1 MMSWRTQGCLESFWE
16 LRTCCGAA
24 KHDFERHIGWV
35 WLVLLFVKFLLRVN
49 FPSQSA
55 ALFRGFPSAENSS
68 ILLAG
73 QRELYYLSF
82 GTDEV
87 GQLHTLAGAR
97 LLGTWF
103 GRIATQNDSG
113 WVTVDLMFD
122 HDWSMIWIHTDTILE
137 NQNNHQLLKWSTFIR
152 INHQ

>member
-1 MMSWRTQGCLESFWE
+1 M
-16 LRTCCGAA
+16 
-24 KHDFERHIGWV
+24 
-35 WLVLLFVKFLLRVN
+35 LRVN

-87 GQLHTLAGAR
+87 GPLDTLAGAR
-97 LLGTWF
+97 LLGAWF

-113 WVTVDLMFD
+113 SVTVDLMID
-122 HDWSMIWIHTDTILE
+122 HD
-137 NQNNHQLLKWSTFIR
+137 
-152 INHQ
+152 